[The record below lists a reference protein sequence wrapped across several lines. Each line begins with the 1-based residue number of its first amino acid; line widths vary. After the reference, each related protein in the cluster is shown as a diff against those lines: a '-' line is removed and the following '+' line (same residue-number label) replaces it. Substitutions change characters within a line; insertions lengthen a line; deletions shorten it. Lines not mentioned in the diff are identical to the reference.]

1 MKLVRSCTRHPLLQ
15 YPADVT
21 RLTTNT
27 HTHACVNMRART
39 HTHICVHHIPLT
51 STSVF
56 LAKTLISRTF
66 YSSQTRTQN
75 DMYTCS
81 PLLSLSLSLSL
92 SHTHT
97 HTYLYTRFCVL
108 LTPWYSHI
116 CILHTT
122 WTHKKYVFL
131 IHSKTIIMTST
142 QVPRARAHTRTH
154 TNTHTHTHTYTKFRS
169 NPKTHGGKR
178 PSH

>member
-81 PLLSLSLSLSL
+81 APFSLALSLSL
-92 SHTHT
+92 
-97 HTYLYTRFCVL
+97 
-108 LTPWYSHI
+108 
-116 CILHTT
+116 
-122 WTHKKYVFL
+122 
-131 IHSKTIIMTST
+131 
-142 QVPRARAHTRTH
+142 
-154 TNTHTHTHTYTKFRS
+154 THTHTHIYIRVFVFFSHPDIHTFAFFTQPGHTKNMSSSYTQKQS
-169 NPKTHGGKR
+169 
-178 PSH
+178 S

>member
-92 SHTHT
+92 THTHT
-97 HTYLYTRFCVL
+97 HIFIYAFLCS
-108 LTPWYSHI
+108 SHTLIFTHLHSSHNLDTQKI
-116 CILHTT
+116 CLPHTLKNN
-122 WTHKKYVFL
+122 HHD
-131 IHSKTIIMTST
+131 IHTGTS
-142 QVPRARAHTRTH
+142 RARTH
-154 TNTHTHTHTYTKFRS
+154 TNTHKHTHTHTHIVFNTYL
-169 NPKTHGGKR
+169 
-178 PSH
+178 